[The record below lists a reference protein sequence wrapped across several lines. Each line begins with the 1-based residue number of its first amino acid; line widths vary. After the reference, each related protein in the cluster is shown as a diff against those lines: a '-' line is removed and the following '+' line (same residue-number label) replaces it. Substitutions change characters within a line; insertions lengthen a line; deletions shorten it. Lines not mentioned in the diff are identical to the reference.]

1 MVQLV
6 EVMLPGEDGPVG
18 EHLGEDAADGPDVDG
33 LGVALQ
39 RERDRDPATPC
50 RRAWP
55 ALRFRHHG
63 TVCRD
68 RRNQLSYKTLK
79 TKAAGFQSSL
89 QSRFTYQVRI
99 SVADLISFIK

>member
-39 RERDRDPATPC
+39 RERDRDPA
-50 RRAWP
+50 AP
-55 ALRFRHHG
+55 AM
-63 TVCRD
+63 
-68 RRNQLSYKTLK
+68 
-79 TKAAGFQSSL
+79 
-89 QSRFTYQVRI
+89 
-99 SVADLISFIK
+99 